1 MSLSYRSRRRIKRTL
16 TALGVLALIALVV
29 WLIWLIWVGRYIVYT
44 SEGAKLDFSIDLTF
58 PSGAPATAPPPAETV
73 DIRFELLPTEETT
86 PVTDL
91 HDRLRGFYIN
101 VGDLKED
108 PTALIS
114 RRGGLAPGT
123 AVLLDVKDHTGCFF
137 SSDHSGTAASVDT
150 DAMDSLIAWLAESDL
165 YTIARLPALRDR
177 TYALSHTED
186 GLAKDDGTGHLWA
199 DDDGHFWLDPT
210 SEGTVDHLTE
220 VVQELHDLGFREVV
234 FTRFSFP
241 ETDELAFD
249 GDRIEAITSA
259 AAALCDRF
267 AGEDLWISFEA
278 EADFPLPTGNARLC
292 LRDVPASQIHQIL
305 ELTTATD
312 PAKQLLF
319 LTDSPD
325 TRYDQYGVLRSLSQ

>member
-58 PSGAPATAPPPAETV
+58 PSGEPATAPPPAETV

-86 PVTDL
+86 PETDP

-108 PTALIS
+108 PSALIS
-114 RRGGLAPGT
+114 RLADLAPGT

-249 GDRIEAITSA
+249 GDRLGAIASA

-278 EADFPLPTGNARLC
+278 EADFPLPTGNSRLC

-312 PAKQLLF
+312 PTKQLLF

-325 TRYDQYGVLRSLSQ
+325 TRYDQYGVLRPLSQ